1 MLYCQMQSNP
11 QILTDIFS
19 HSIESS
25 KGDHG
30 GVELAMDVVQVVM
43 AVFSYLYYNNYIAKL
58 ASVSVGAVLNAVMQ
72 LDSKAQYELFSQL
85 GNMLAAKRQIP
96 GKRIGEACL
105 KITLQV
111 ESYPWD
117 SVLTTINRKDQ

>member
-1 MLYCQMQSNP
+1 M
-11 QILTDIFS
+11 
-19 HSIESS
+19 
-25 KGDHG
+25 
-30 GVELAMDVVQVVM
+30 QVVM

-96 GKRIGEACL
+96 GED
-105 KITLQV
+105 TL
-111 ESYPWD
+111 PA
-117 SVLTTINRKDQ
+117 LLLRLC

>member
-1 MLYCQMQSNP
+1 
-11 QILTDIFS
+11 
-19 HSIESS
+19 
-25 KGDHG
+25 
-30 GVELAMDVVQVVM
+30 M

-96 GKRIGEACL
+96 GEDLQHTLVHQLVPLLGADCFVQGETACAL
-105 KITLQV
+105 PLSIPFQQV
-111 ESYPWD
+111 
-117 SVLTTINRKDQ
+117 Q